1 MKPLVKFSVKGYNL
15 DQVLSK
21 IQIRNIECY
30 NIVRISI
37 NELEFSVR
45 VKHFKLVKQII
56 SNYEYTTKF
65 LGLSNFKHWIKQN
78 VVIVGMIPIIVG
90 FAIFSTRF
98 VWNVR
103 IYGVNEDMQAEIIE
117 VLRENDISVGK
128 DMPKSSLEIEKL
140 LLTELPNVAQVSC
153 IKRGT
158 TIIINV
164 SEKLVYTP
172 KGYQPITANYDGV
185 IQSFNLISGTMAV
198 NIGDFVAKGDV
209 LVYPFTL
216 DKDGNQV
223 KVSPIAEVKAKA
235 YIVGQCSQSATTL
248 ELVRTGKTYTTSSIS
263 IWDKNLFSK
272 NEAKPFDI
280 YETRVYNENI
290 SRILPIV
297 KTTITYYEQAYT
309 IVNHDLQAE
318 QEVCESESK
327 LRAYEQLHC
336 NVDILDEQT
345 SSLIVGDS
353 LYCTTTLTIVTI
365 IS

>member
-1 MKPLVKFSVKGYNL
+1 MKPRVKFKLKGYNL

-21 IQIRNIECY
+21 IQSKNIECY
-30 NIVRISI
+30 NIVRTSIS
-37 NELEFSVR
+37 ELEFSVSIR
-45 VKHFKLVKQII
+45 NFKLVKQLVA
-56 SNYEYTTKF
+56 NYEHTTKF
-65 LGLSNFKHWIKQN
+65 LGLSNFRHWIMRN
-78 VVIVGMIPIIVG
+78 VVIVAMIPIIVG
-90 FAIFSTRF
+90 LAVFSTRF

-103 IYGVNEDMQAEIIE
+103 IYGVGEAMQAEIIE

-128 DMPKSSLEIEKL
+128 SMPKSNLEIEKL

-172 KGYQPITANYDGV
+172 KEYQPITANYDGV
-185 IQSFNLISGTMAV
+185 VESFNLISGTMAV

-223 KVSPIAEVKAKA
+223 TVRPIAEVKAKA

-248 ELVRTGKTYTTSSIS
+248 ELVRTGKTHTISSIR
-263 IWDKNLFSK
+263 IWNKNLFSK

-280 YETRVYNENI
+280 CEVSVYNKNI
-290 SRILPIV
+290 SSVLPIV
-297 KTTITYYEQAYT
+297 KSTITYYEQAYT
-309 IVNHDLQAE
+309 VVNHDLHAE
-318 QEVCESESK
+318 QDFCEQESK
-327 LRAYEQLHC
+327 LRAYEQLPS
-336 NVDILDEQT
+336 NIDILDEQT
-345 SSLIVGDS
+345 SSLIIGDN
-353 LYCTTTLTIVTI
+353 LYCTTTLTVVTI